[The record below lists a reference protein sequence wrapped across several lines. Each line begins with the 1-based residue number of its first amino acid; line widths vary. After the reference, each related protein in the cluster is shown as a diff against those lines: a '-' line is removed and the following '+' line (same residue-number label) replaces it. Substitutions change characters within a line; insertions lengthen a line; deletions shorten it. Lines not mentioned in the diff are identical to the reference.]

1 MNISIAQHRSKTQMT
16 KLWMLGRVLNLCVY
30 NPMTLSKGRDT
41 EISEVMHNVDIVM
54 LPGTQLVANKDASD
68 TEITATYRSWQLAN
82 HTHYSFGRQKRSNPF
97 LGNSIFIHKRL
108 EQCCEVVDASSG
120 KREIA
125 GRACTLRIARGL
137 LDYTLICAYF
147 PPRNSMPNER
157 YMKVCSSLANFI
169 EKQIASCPARSTPVV
184 AVDNNSDYLQTQYNQ
199 ESVGEYT
206 VENGKQNFA
215 GEVLAEKC
223 SYHRMAAANTFFD
236 CGATWFGRQSNSRID
251 VLWMPRTL
259 VKLVR
264 KCVVLKGMGKKLQ
277 HANTKYRFDHF
288 PLLVALPMESPTLVQ
303 KPFAWDRDSMMRALH
318 CDYGKRADFLR
329 EVEEALGGR
338 EEKEEWDKLVNDNP
352 CSDDKWSCLNDIIG
366 RIAK

>member
-1 MNISIAQHRSKTQMT
+1 MT
-16 KLWMLGRVLNLCVY
+16 KLWMLGRVLNLRVY
-30 NPMTLSKGRDT
+30 NPMTLSKGTDT

-82 HTHYSFGRQKRSNPF
+82 HTLYSFGRQKRSNPF

-184 AVDNNSDYLQTQYNQ
+184 AVDNNSD
-199 ESVGEYT
+199 
-206 VENGKQNFA
+206 
-215 GEVLAEKC
+215 
-223 SYHRMAAANTFFD
+223 
-236 CGATWFGRQSNSRID
+236 
-251 VLWMPRTL
+251 
-259 VKLVR
+259 
-264 KCVVLKGMGKKLQ
+264 
-277 HANTKYRFDHF
+277 
-288 PLLVALPMESPTLVQ
+288 
-303 KPFAWDRDSMMRALH
+303 
-318 CDYGKRADFLR
+318 
-329 EVEEALGGR
+329 
-338 EEKEEWDKLVNDNP
+338 
-352 CSDDKWSCLNDIIG
+352 
-366 RIAK
+366 